1 MSANGQK
8 VKAEQFR
15 RLHHGPAMLVLPNA
29 WDAASARI
37 FELAGFPAIATTSS
51 GVAAALG
58 YSDGQQIGRDLLVE
72 ATARITRVVAC
83 PVSADV
89 EAGYGESIAEI
100 AHTVQRVIEAGVVG
114 INIEDSLPRAGKAL
128 ADISYQVELIQALKE
143 LGQSLDVPLVINAR
157 TDIFLRASAS
167 PESRVERAAER
178 AEAYLRAGA
187 DCVYPIGSLP
197 RHVIA
202 ELVQAIPGPINILMG
217 SSSPA
222 LAELVSLGVARVT
235 FGGGLMRAAL
245 GRLQALASELLD
257 QSLPI
262 SLGKDALS
270 DHDFESL
277 FTKDQASPATHI
289 G

>member
-1 MSANGQK
+1 MGANGQK
-8 VKAEQFR
+8 VKAEQLC
-15 RLHHGPAMLVLPNA
+15 RLHHGPSMLVLPNA

-37 FELAGFPAIATTSS
+37 FELAGFPAVATTSS

-58 YSDGQQIGRDLLVE
+58 YRDGQQIGRDLLVE

-100 AHTVQRVIEAGVVG
+100 AHTVQCVIEAGAVG
-114 INIEDSLPRAGKAL
+114 INIEDSVPWEGKQL

-143 LGQSLDVPLVINAR
+143 LGQSLDIPLVINAR
-157 TDIFLRASAS
+157 TDVFIRAVGE

-197 RHVIA
+197 SQVIA
-202 ELVQAIPGPINILMG
+202 QLVKAIPGPINVLVG
-217 SSSPA
+217 ASSPP
-222 LAELVSLGVARVT
+222 LAELASLGVARVT
-235 FGGGLMRAAL
+235 FGGGLMRAVL

-257 QSLPI
+257 QSLPLN
-262 SLGKDALS
+262 LGRESLS
-270 DHDFESL
+270 DQGFEAL
-277 FTKDQASPATHI
+277 YTKV
-289 G
+289 